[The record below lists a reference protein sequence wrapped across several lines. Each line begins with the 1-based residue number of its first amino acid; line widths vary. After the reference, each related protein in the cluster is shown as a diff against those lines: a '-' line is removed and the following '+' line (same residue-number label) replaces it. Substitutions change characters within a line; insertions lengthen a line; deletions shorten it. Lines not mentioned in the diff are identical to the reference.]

1 MEQEK
6 GVLRT
11 FPIFG
16 RTLVVPERLDLFNSY
31 RLRFRE
37 TALRLTDA
45 AESAYHTYIHDFDSF
60 IEHFI
65 GIYRCMLE
73 PAVKEAF
80 DILISN
86 GAWNINY
93 EAFWEQHIADFH
105 RAVDDYQG
113 EVDAFNAVLE
123 ENQRMRSNIMGY
135 VPNLVGGG
143 FGITG
148 AVKGIAAA
156 TAFNLV
162 RDGIEANVL
171 RNANVKPAQRAELYW
186 RINPEILLDHVF
198 LDYWNVSLSLVWT
211 LVENGWD
218 IWYPTDEAYHQSNNI
233 FQNLSHPNFPQDKIL
248 DALLDIIRK
257 DPYDAAYYQFMV
269 SRFGETQEINA
280 IKNYFGY

>member
-93 EAFWEQHIADFH
+93 EAFWEGFWGIIKRERYYGKKFTSREAL
-105 RAVDDYQG
+105 VKMIEDYIEYYNHKRLQRNLG
-113 EVDAFNAVLE
+113 VLTPFE
-123 ENQRMRSNIMGY
+123 KHEQYMW
-135 VPNLVGGG
+135 V
-143 FGITG
+143 
-148 AVKGIAAA
+148 A
-156 TAFNLV
+156 
-162 RDGIEANVL
+162 
-171 RNANVKPAQRAELYW
+171 
-186 RINPEILLDHVF
+186 
-198 LDYWNVSLSLVWT
+198 
-211 LVENGWD
+211 
-218 IWYPTDEAYHQSNNI
+218 
-233 FQNLSHPNFPQDKIL
+233 
-248 DALLDIIRK
+248 
-257 DPYDAAYYQFMV
+257 
-269 SRFGETQEINA
+269 
-280 IKNYFGY
+280 